1 MTKHLGSETR
11 SIQDFLKAVFLL
23 DGLQQPVATGS
34 LATALSIAAPSVTA
48 MAERLKAQ
56 GLLNYRKYYGMRLTP
71 AGARIAQNVVRRHEL
86 IEQYLIITL
95 GYSLAEAHHEADR
108 MEHAVSDHFVD
119 ALEKKL
125 SEPRE

>member
-1 MTKHLGSETR
+1 MTTHRGSETR

-34 LATALSIAAPSVTA
+34 LATALSISAPSVTA
-48 MAERLKAQ
+48 MAERLKDR
-56 GLLNYRKYYGMRLTP
+56 GLLRYRKYYGMRLTQ

-86 IEQYLIITL
+86 IERYLIFTF
-95 GYSLAEAHHEADR
+95 GYSLEEAHQEADR

-125 SEPRE
+125 SENGK